1 MAKEKVTY
9 TEEQKAEALA
19 RVEELGIRKAAKEVN
34 IPWPTVSKWAAEAGI
49 QKTKKKASDQIA
61 VSETEVK
68 KAVSQAGQKLKE
80 TVVEPVETMIED
92 MKETVDKAKLAD
104 EMAKGRKQAEKER
117 KKEERQEEK
126 EARKDA
132 LLKPVQKAKAAKM
145 NIVFQSPMGGS
156 ITPEEVA
163 KKVPKGCTD
172 VYVRIDENKIYWV
185 KKEETGSVDIW

>member
-1 MAKEKVTY
+1 MNRTGGKPSG
-9 TEEQKAEALA
+9 EADL
-19 RVEELGIRKAAKEVN
+19 RKGDYIFRILELFLFYNK
-34 IPWPTVSKWAAEAGI
+34 
-49 QKTKKKASDQIA
+49 Q
-61 VSETEVK
+61 
-68 KAVSQAGQKLKE
+68 LKE

-126 EARKDA
+126 EDRKDA